1 MIFTLNLLGH
11 TLCLALPAA
20 AAAASPLWLYGCLTA
35 IGVAQGPMIPVQG
48 ALKANW
54 LAQGPGRAWA
64 LRIIGLGGRVAG
76 PVIRTMIAGIWL
88 AFFSGWQRC

>member
-35 IGVAQGPMIPVQG
+35 IGEQDHLPTFFLPRVGKLVMR
-48 ALKANW
+48 LCTF
-54 LAQGPGRAWA
+54 
-64 LRIIGLGGRVAG
+64 IISPRE
-76 PVIRTMIAGIWL
+76 
-88 AFFSGWQRC
+88 